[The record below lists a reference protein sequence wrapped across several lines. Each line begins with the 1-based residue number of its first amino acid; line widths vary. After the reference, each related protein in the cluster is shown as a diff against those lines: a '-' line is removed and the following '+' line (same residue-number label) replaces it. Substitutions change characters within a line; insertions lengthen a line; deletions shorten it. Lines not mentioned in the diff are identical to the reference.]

1 MFYLNYC
8 FIIPEKPH
16 EGKALV
22 TYLLLLLLLLVVVVV
37 LLHYSLN
44 IILYCLPNNI
54 VSAVLTLLGLPR

>member
-16 EGKALV
+16 EGNALV

>member
-16 EGKALV
+16 EGNALV
-22 TYLLLLLLLLVVVVV
+22 TYLLLLFLLLLVVVV

>member
-16 EGKALV
+16 EGNALV
-22 TYLLLLLLLLVVVVV
+22 TYLLLLLLLLLLLVV

>member
-16 EGKALV
+16 EGNALV
-22 TYLLLLLLLLVVVVV
+22 TYLLLLLLLLLVVV